1 VGVLPPLSGFDFG
14 LQGLAGERLRA
25 ASRRQGQTVPKMRQ
39 AVMNASAFAR
49 LPSSSY
55 EALSSYAART
65 WASVELLLSVAI
77 T

>member
-1 VGVLPPLSGFDFG
+1 M
-14 LQGLAGERLRA
+14 R
-25 ASRRQGQTVPKMRQ
+25 KMRQ
-39 AVMNASAFAR
+39 AVMNESAFAR

-65 WASVELLLSVAI
+65 WASVELLLSVDI